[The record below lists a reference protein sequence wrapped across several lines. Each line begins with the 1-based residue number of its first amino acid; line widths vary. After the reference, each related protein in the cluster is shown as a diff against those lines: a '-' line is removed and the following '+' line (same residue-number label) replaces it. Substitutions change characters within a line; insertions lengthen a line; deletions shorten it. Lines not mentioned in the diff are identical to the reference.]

1 MAVNEYQK
9 ILLAGTQAQ
18 YDALATKDSSKVYF
32 CTDTGKLYRG
42 EVDFTDSTVVVAEK
56 PAAPLAGK
64 IYFITSSN
72 TVESYVGGQ
81 WRKFRMDYVTSKA
94 GGGTGIDNTSTDDT
108 LATAK
113 AVWEAIEEYA
123 TSGDAVK
130 NIVQTTT
137 TDPETSVVTKV
148 PGSLTITKT
157 DDSTSTLNIEGLLK
171 TPVWDGQARTLTFP
185 NTDGTSYVANIGKD
199 IFIDETANNRYENG
213 NIYLYLNDGTQSSN
227 PTEIVIPVTGL
238 ITDYFGDDTDS
249 ISVDID
255 NSTHEV
261 TARVNIRPDSA
272 EVGSEFTN
280 ALKCNASGMYVDLS
294 AYTPTSGVE
303 ALVESIFDITGMKST
318 IAANTANISTNTAN
332 IAANASSIAANAADI
347 ANHASSIA
355 QNATDIAANA
365 SSIAQNATDI
375 AANAS
380 SIAALE
386 STVSTISA
394 QVAENTANIA
404 GITNAWGWGTF
415 A

>member
-18 YDALATKDSSKVYF
+18 YDAIATKDSNKLYF

-42 EVDFTDSTVVVAEK
+42 SVDFSDSTLVVAEK
-56 PAAPLAGK
+56 PVAPLAGK
-64 IYFITSSN
+64 IYFITSTN

-81 WRKFRMDYVTSKA
+81 WRKFTMDYVISEA
-94 GGGTGIDNTSTDDT
+94 GGGAGISSTSTDDQ

-148 PGSLTITKT
+148 PGSITITKT
-157 DDSTSTLNIEGLLK
+157 DDSTSVLNIDGLLK
-171 TPVWDGQARTLTFP
+171 TPVWDGVARTLTFP
-185 NTDGTSYVANIGKD
+185 NTDGTTYVANIGKD
-199 IFIDETANNRYENG
+199 IFIDSTANNRYENG
-213 NIYLYLNDGTQSSN
+213 NLYLYLNDGNGGTA
-227 PTEIVIPVTGL
+227 TEIVIPVTGL
-238 ITDYFGDDTDS
+238 IVDYFGDDTDS
-249 ISVDID
+249 ISVNVD
-255 NSTHEV
+255 NTTHKV
-261 TARVNIRPDSA
+261 TAVVNVRPDSA

-280 ALKCNASGMYVDLS
+280 ALKVNASGMYVDLS

-318 IAANTANISTNTAN
+318 IATNTANISTN
-332 IAANASSIAANAADI
+332 ASN
-347 ANHASSIA
+347 
-355 QNATDIAANA
+355 
-365 SSIAQNATDI
+365 I

-394 QVAENTANIA
+394 QVAENTSNIA